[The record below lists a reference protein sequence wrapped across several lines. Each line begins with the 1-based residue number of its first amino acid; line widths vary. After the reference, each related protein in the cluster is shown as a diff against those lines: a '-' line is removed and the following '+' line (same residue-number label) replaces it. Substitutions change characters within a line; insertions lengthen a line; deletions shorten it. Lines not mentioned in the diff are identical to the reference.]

1 MKIKQWY
8 RFLLQREYGEVI
20 DGDIIMRPSRIEL
33 VNPLV
38 PWDNIWKNIHLKIL
52 GNAEI
57 SFSWKLVHNLL
68 ATEERVHA
76 TVGNSTAS
84 CKFLCTEE
92 SPADLEHCLLSC
104 VMTSD
109 VGTWLKR
116 IFRLINPGSSV
127 NAMLR
132 LQICDND
139 ALLWIVVKTLFFC
152 WRQRTARK
160 RAQKFECLSF
170 LLADLKLMLE
180 TNHSTL
186 VIKVHEILNLEAET
200 QDAST

>member
-1 MKIKQWY
+1 
-8 RFLLQREYGEVI
+8 
-20 DGDIIMRPSRIEL
+20 
-33 VNPLV
+33 
-38 PWDNIWKNIHLKIL
+38 
-52 GNAEI
+52 
-57 SFSWKLVHNLL
+57 
-68 ATEERVHA
+68 
-76 TVGNSTAS
+76 
-84 CKFLCTEE
+84 
-92 SPADLEHCLLSC
+92 
-104 VMTSD
+104 MTSD

-152 WRQRTARK
+152 WRQRTAGK